1 MLKYIKT
8 NLLAK
13 NLFLAYIFLFTL
25 ILSFPI
31 FSQPEKTLF
40 NEAYTTGLPV
50 FRYNIVRLFNK
61 KEGFFDLS
69 IQTEITNER
78 LHFLKKDKEYISTY
92 VISVAVFERGK
103 TDEIPLSQNSEKVV
117 FATENYSETQQT
129 KSNKKHNYVFSIP
142 DGSYSVVILI
152 KDQNSKKQFK
162 VKKEVGFSMEGN
174 LAVSDL
180 QMVSWND
187 DENFLKDYTPNINNI
202 IDKKN
207 LFTGA
212 FFEIYSLEAINLSY
226 NIEYKIIDRKG
237 TVIYNDTFK
246 DMLKENLHYQV
257 LKIPLEKFNIGNYK
271 IELKVNFPEQ
281 TIKREST
288 FYLRWKDL
296 SLNISDISLAVEQM
310 LYLMEYDSLKPVF
323 SYEEDLK
330 KEWFQGY
337 WNKLETSLSL
347 KKNSLMEEY
356 YRRVSFANINFSV
369 PKKQGWKT
377 DMGKVLCIMGD
388 PDEVQSY
395 SFTRNSRPYE
405 VWIYYEY
412 GAQYI
417 FDYIGGEFRLRK

>member
-1 MLKYIKT
+1 MFDET
-8 NLLAK
+8 
-13 NLFLAYIFLFTL
+13 
-25 ILSFPI
+25 
-31 FSQPEKTLF
+31 
-40 NEAYTTGLPV
+40 YTTGLPV

-61 KEGFFDLS
+61 KEGYFDLN
-69 IQTEITNER
+69 IQTEITHER
-78 LHFLKKDKEYISTY
+78 LHFIKKNNNYVSTY

-103 TDEIPLSQNSEKVV
+103 TDDIPLSQNSEKVV
-117 FATENYSETQQT
+117 FTTENYSDTQLN
-129 KSNKKHNYVFSIP
+129 KSNKKHNYIFSIP
-142 DGSYSVVILI
+142 DGSYSIVILI

-162 VKKEVGFSMEGN
+162 VKKEIGFSMEGD
-174 LAVSDL
+174 LAISDL

-187 DENFLKDYTPNINNI
+187 DENFLKDHTPNINNI

-212 FFEIYSLEAINLSY
+212 LFEIYSLEAINLSY

-237 TVIYNDTFK
+237 TIIYNDTFK
-246 DMLKENLHYQV
+246 DMLKDNLHYQV

-271 IELKVNFPEQ
+271 IKLKVDFSDKTFE
-281 TIKREST
+281 REST

-296 SLNISDISLAVEQM
+296 SLNISDIPNAIEQM
-310 LYLMEYDSLKPVF
+310 LYIIDYDSLKHVF
-323 SYEEDLK
+323 DYGEEESK
-330 KEWFQGY
+330 VWFQNY
-337 WNKLETSLSL
+337 WNDLELSLSL

-356 YRRVSFANINFSV
+356 YRRVSFANINFSI

-412 GAQYI
+412 GTQYI

>member
-1 MLKYIKT
+1 M
-8 NLLAK
+8 
-13 NLFLAYIFLFTL
+13 
-25 ILSFPI
+25 LSFPL
-31 FSQPEKTLF
+31 FSQPEKTLMF
-40 NEAYTTGLPV
+40 DETYTTGLPV

-61 KEGFFDLS
+61 REGFFDLN

-78 LHFLKKDKEYISTY
+78 LHFFKKDKEYISTY

-117 FATENYSETQQT
+117 YATENYTETQLN
-129 KSNKKHNYVFSIP
+129 KSSKKHNYVFPIP

-162 VKKEVGFSMEGN
+162 VKKEVEFSMEEDLG
-174 LAVSDL
+174 VSDL

-187 DENFLKDYTPNINNI
+187 DENFLKDYSPNINNI

-212 FFEIYSLEAINLSY
+212 LFEIYSLEAINLSY

-237 TVIYNDTFK
+237 TIIYNDTFK
-246 DMLKENLHYQV
+246 DLLKENLHYQV
-257 LKIPLEKFNIGNYK
+257 LKIPLEKFNVGNYK
-271 IELKVNFPEQ
+271 IELEVNFPER
-281 TIKREST
+281 TIEREST

-310 LYLMEYDSLKPVF
+310 LYLMDYDSLKPIF
-323 SYEEDLK
+323 SYEEEPK
-330 KEWFQGY
+330 KEWFQEY
-337 WNKLETSLSL
+337 WNNLETSLSL

-356 YRRVSFANINFSV
+356 YRRIAYSNINFSV
-369 PKKQGWKT
+369 PKKQGWKS

-412 GAQYI
+412 GSQYI